1 MRWEGPPKIERQ
13 ALQVRPKDSEMSGA
27 NATGSALKSEGGEI
41 SGDWPFI
48 IMGAAVGMILITLS
62 IIGQRGVLGL

>member
-1 MRWEGPPKIERQ
+1 
-13 ALQVRPKDSEMSGA
+13 MSGA